1 MSPISKVF
9 QIGDCE
15 LYKKM
20 YLCTVFEKTVLLILK
35 LFTISMKNVM
45 ILTLLLLSTV
55 MSWAANASDYNIV
68 TTQPEGELKTYDR
81 GGNKY
86 YVYND
91 YVRSGAQV
99 GTIDIV
105 FGADNKVW
113 MKRPVSGLEFDSWVE
128 GSLSADGSTITVDL
142 GQVLAFDSE
151 AKQAIKLGLV
161 EYDDEYEEFVA
172 KSGSQIT
179 YTVKD
184 DIITLNG
191 TGRYLCLGA
200 VWYDSN
206 EWVGFADYNSKYT
219 PKISEELVALP
230 QGVETQMYKFRGM
243 DYMSS
248 KEIGYNVEVAF
259 DGQDMYMKGLF
270 SDTPNA
276 WVKGSFDGHTATFAS
291 SQFLGKVPQNTASY
305 YFMAVNRMNTS
316 EIQDFTLTYDES
328 TSTFSNNSQFIVLS
342 TAKTTVYLTQAISD
356 ISLVFSKTGAAY
368 PVPYKE
374 TFGSANSFNEFTI
387 INANGD
393 NNTWTYNSMNER
405 ADYNWSMTTGG
416 DDWLIT
422 PAIFLEAGKN
432 YVFSLRAR
440 SFSAS
445 LPEKFE
451 VKMGNSNS
459 VEAMTVGLI
468 DTTKVET
475 GDLTTYSAQVSVE
488 ADGNYFFGVHAVSDA
503 DNMMLAVDDI
513 AVDEESVLGINAQK
527 NTVSAANQK
536 IYTLDG
542 RLRAADKA
550 LSKGM
555 YVKNGKKVVVR

>member
-1 MSPISKVF
+1 
-9 QIGDCE
+9 
-15 LYKKM
+15 
-20 YLCTVFEKTVLLILK
+20 
-35 LFTISMKNVM
+35 
-45 ILTLLLLSTV
+45 
-55 MSWAANASDYNIV
+55 
-68 TTQPEGELKTYDR
+68 
-81 GGNKY
+81 
-86 YVYND
+86 
-91 YVRSGAQV
+91 
-99 GTIDIV
+99 
-105 FGADNKVW
+105 
-113 MKRPVSGLEFDSWVE
+113 
-128 GSLSADGSTITVDL
+128 
-142 GQVLAFDSE
+142 
-151 AKQAIKLGLV
+151 
-161 EYDDEYEEFVA
+161 
-172 KSGSQIT
+172 
-179 YTVKD
+179 
-184 DIITLNG
+184 
-191 TGRYLCLGA
+191 
-200 VWYDSN
+200 
-206 EWVGFADYNSKYT
+206 
-219 PKISEELVALP
+219 
-230 QGVETQMYKFRGM
+230 
-243 DYMSS
+243 
-248 KEIGYNVEVAF
+248 
-259 DGQDMYMKGLF
+259 
-270 SDTPNA
+270 
-276 WVKGSFDGHTATFAS
+276 
-291 SQFLGKVPQNTASY
+291 
-305 YFMAVNRMNTS
+305 
-316 EIQDFTLTYDES
+316 
-328 TSTFSNNSQFIVLS
+328 
-342 TAKTTVYLTQAISD
+342 LTQAISD